1 MTNPLVAER
10 EDSTKSFSG
19 VPILESIDETKKAI
33 ESGDWASGV
42 MGAVGTGL
50 DALSMALDPFGS
62 ILAAGVG
69 WLMEHV
75 GPLSDALDALT
86 GDADQIKAHSETW
99 KNVAAELG
107 EINTEMASLVSS
119 DTANWVGAAGDAY
132 RKQSE
137 DTGKLIEAAQKA
149 AEGASEGVGT
159 AGEVV
164 AAVRTLVRDIIA
176 DLVGSLISWALQVL
190 ATLGLA
196 MAWVVPQVVAAVAK
210 TVAKIA
216 DVTTKL
222 VKAMKSL
229 GKLMKKLGDGF
240 GDAKKALDKI
250 KKNKGGSGNKPDSP
264 APTRS
269 TGNGDTPR
277 SGPGGDVPRS
287 GPASTRSMGNEDAPR
302 SGPGGDTPRSGAP
315 QGAWGQGPPRP
326 QGAWGQ
332 GPPRPQGGNRPAQ
345 TNAANANPP
354 ANNPPAN
361 NPPANNPPANN
372 PPANNPPANNG
383 AQNNPPANQPPPWRP
398 PTLVTPRPPGREGR
412 IPNHVHN
419 HSARGEYHQYGPV
432 ETVSGGHVRQN
443 DIVTPNPDPNRFG
456 NGVSNSNYT
465 GNNIENLQN
474 PKIDFGQHGQ
484 MDKTQSDNSGLF
496 PPGMNDRQTAQ
507 VANTAWNNGGTRYG
521 SYPPGPTGSFYNDV
535 RINGGPYDGRTI
547 TIEGNYRT
555 NQQGLKV
562 PTNYYATGMN

>member
-1 MTNPLVAER
+1 MSNPLVAER

-19 VPILESIDETKKAI
+19 VPILESVDETKKAI

-107 EINTEMASLVSS
+107 EINTEMANLVSS
-119 DTANWVGAAGDAY
+119 DTASWVGAAGDAY

-137 DTGKLIEAAQKA
+137 DTGKLIEAAKAA

-176 DLVGSLISWALQVL
+176 ELVGHLISWALQVL
-190 ATLGLA
+190 ATLGIA
-196 MAWVVPQVVAAVAK
+196 MAWVVPQVVTAVAK

-250 KKNKGGSGNKPDSP
+250 KKDKGSGPKPQGGPGPGSSRSLSGGGSGPTPSSGSGP
-264 APTRS
+264 APSSGSGGPATTRS
-269 TGNGDTPR
+269 TGAPSRPHPPLEGPFSPAQPPWG
-277 SGPGGDVPRS
+277 SGKI
-287 GPASTRSMGNEDAPR
+287 PASAQDHVNF
-302 SGPGGDTPRSGAP
+302 GDIK
-315 QGAWGQGPPRP
+315 PPK
-326 QGAWGQ
+326 GKKK
-332 GPPRPQGGNRPAQ
+332 
-345 TNAANANPP
+345 
-354 ANNPPAN
+354 
-361 NPPANNPPANN
+361 
-372 PPANNPPANNG
+372 
-383 AQNNPPANQPPPWRP
+383 
-398 PTLVTPRPPGREGR
+398 PT
-412 IPNHVHN
+412 
-419 HSARGEYHQYGPV
+419 A
-432 ETVSGGHVRQN
+432 SGGHVLSDDLAASGATPSTSGNHGTGVQRPPGAPSSVGPGGVFEVNKPTINDSAGNPVTKPGKSTVYDGLPPTAVNGLQN
-443 DIVTPNPDPNRFG
+443 QAYNGGNPNGGFTPTPSDPNTGKWQGQAQVPFTPRWDKDPVT
-456 NGVSNSNYT
+456 GVEGPGHGSGATNHKHAGETVNVEGYA
-465 GNNIENLQN
+465 
-474 PKIDFGQHGQ
+474 KIDPS
-484 MDKTQSDNSGLF
+484 DPTKLADAKTAY
-496 PPGMNDRQTAQ
+496 PTM
-507 VANTAWNNGGTRYG
+507 NTA
-521 SYPPGPTGSFYNDV
+521 PPKQPDLPDYK
-535 RINGGPYDGRTI
+535 PHGR
-547 TIEGNYRT
+547 
-555 NQQGLKV
+555 
-562 PTNYYATGMN
+562 